1 MLRETLRVRHYSLR
15 TEQQYVNWVRRFLRF
30 HHHRHPREM
39 GAVEVSRFLTHLAV
53 EDQVSASTQNQA
65 LSALLFLYRDV
76 LMLNLPWLD
85 EVVRARTSRHLPVV
99 LTRQEVA
106 ALLAQVDGL
115 YALQLRLLYGTGMRL
130 MECMRL
136 RVKDIDFGRG
146 EILIRDG
153 KGAKD
158 RVTMLPQSLVAPLQT
173 RVPSTRQTCKPEW
186 LVCFYPM
193 RWHENTLM
201 PGRNG
206 AGNMCLSPRVM
217 CAIHALAHN
226 GGTIRMKS
234 CCSER

>member
-1 MLRETLRVRHYSLR
+1 MPESTQQNRTAPPRLLDVMREALRVRHYSLR

-39 GAVEVSRFLTHLAV
+39 GAAEVSGFLTHLAV
-53 EDQVSASTQNQA
+53 EGQVSASTQNQA

-85 EVVRARTSRHLPVV
+85 TVVRAKPSKHLPVV

-106 ALLAQVDGL
+106 ALLAQAEGL

-136 RVKDIDFGRG
+136 RVKDVDFGRC
-146 EILIRDG
+146 EILVRDG

-158 RVTMLPQSLVAPLQT
+158 RVTMLPQSLVTPLQEHLQ
-173 RVPSTRQTCKPEW
+173 RR
-186 LVCFYPM
+186 
-193 RWHENTLM
+193 H
-201 PGRNG
+201 
-206 AGNMCLSPRVM
+206 
-217 CAIHALAHN
+217 AIHEADLQAGMGLAICVCHDRLCT
-226 GGTIRMKS
+226 GSSLWRTTAASSG
-234 CCSER
+234 